1 MSEPFIGE
9 IRMFAGNFS
18 PRDWAFCDGQLLAI
32 TQFTSLFS
40 IIGTTFGGDGRST
53 LALPNL
59 KGRSPMGAGNG
70 AGLTQRA
77 LGERGGSQSVV
88 LNQTDLP
95 AHTHALYGSEN
106 EVETNEPDGGHL
118 PGNEN
123 ELYASPN
130 NTVTMNAGALQLSGG
145 SQAHNNMQPLLTVS
159 FIIALNGLY
168 PSRS

>member
-40 IIGTTFGGDGRST
+40 ILGTTFGGDGRST

-59 KGRSPMGAGNG
+59 KGRSPMGAGHG
-70 AGLTQRA
+70 AGLTHSV

-88 LNQTDLP
+88 LNQTNLP
-95 AHTHALYGSEN
+95 AHSHDLYGSAN
-106 EVETNEPDGGHL
+106 EVETNLPDGEHL

-123 ELYASPN
+123 ELYTSPDN
-130 NTVTMNAGALQLSGG
+130 AVAMNAGALQPSGN
-145 SQAHNNMQPLLTVS
+145 SQAHNNMQPLLTIN

>member
-9 IRMFAGNFS
+9 IRMFASNFP

-40 IIGTTFGGDGRST
+40 IIGTAFGGDGRTT
-53 LALPNL
+53 LGLPNL
-59 KGRSPMGAGNG
+59 QGRSPMGTGHG
-70 AGLTQRA
+70 AGLSQRV
-77 LGERGGSQSVV
+77 LGQRGGLQSVV
-88 LNQTDLP
+88 LNQSNLP
-95 AHTHALYGSEN
+95 AHTHALFGSEK
-106 EVETNEPDGGHL
+106 EVETSVPDRMFL

-123 ELYASPN
+123 ELYTSPN
-130 NTVTMNAGALQLSGG
+130 NAVTMNAGSLQLFGG